1 MNVST
6 RGVELRDVTFSYQDS
21 RPGWISSIAQGVL
34 RSSGRKSSRDP
45 GSAKQHPTSRID
57 LTVPS
62 LDLDPGLTLLLG
74 PNGSGKSTMLK
85 LVAGIEPPA
94 TGIVSIDG
102 MDLWAREREARLG
115 IAYIPEQPDLSP
127 YAAVGEVVR
136 LVCSLRNVPWS
147 AGQEMLE
154 RVGLGGLEHRTVRE
168 LSQGQKRRAL
178 FASAF
183 LGEATTLVLDEPL
196 VSLDLD
202 MREMF
207 LAWLRERLD
216 AGACALLSTHELEPF
231 ANAVNSVVSVKG
243 GQVVKSAPPER
254 GSGRLEKL
262 RSLARGSDSVD

>member
-1 MNVST
+1 MNAPT
-6 RGVELRDVTFSYQDS
+6 RGIELRDVTFSYQ
-21 RPGWISSIAQGVL
+21 
-34 RSSGRKSSRDP
+34 
-45 GSAKQHPTSRID
+45 GSTKGHPTSRID
-57 LTVPS
+57 LDVPS
-62 LDLDPGLTLLLG
+62 LRLDPGLTLLLG
-74 PNGSGKSTMLK
+74 PNGSGKSTLLK

-94 TGIVSIDG
+94 TGLVTIDG
-102 MDLWAREREARLG
+102 ADLWTREREARLG

-154 RVGLGGLEHRTVRE
+154 QVGLGGLEHRTVRE

-183 LGEATTLVLDEPL
+183 LGEATTLILDEPL

-207 LAWLRERLD
+207 LSWLRERLD
-216 AGACALLSTHELEPF
+216 RGACALLSTHELEPF
-231 ANAVNSVVSVKG
+231 TDAVNAVVSVKS

-254 GSGRLEKL
+254 GAGRLERL
-262 RSLARGSDSVD
+262 RSLARGSESVD